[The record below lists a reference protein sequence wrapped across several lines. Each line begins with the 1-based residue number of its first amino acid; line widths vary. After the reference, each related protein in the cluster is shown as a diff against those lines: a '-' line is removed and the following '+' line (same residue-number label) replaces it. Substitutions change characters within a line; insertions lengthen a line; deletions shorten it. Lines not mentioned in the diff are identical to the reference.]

1 MNIHVAA
8 TALLPWNERFSWTEL
23 TKLSG
28 YTLFL
33 ALMGG
38 ALVTLSIYLLTR
50 DRGNT
55 PAANGQHHQQ
65 SQDPAIVRSLVA
77 GALVGVLIML
87 LVPSLYRQGDQVV
100 NNGNASNSASASQ
113 QEIESLEDTIAGQ
126 LESRAASMGYEVL
139 DTDVRDLTTTVQV
152 GSCDVVL
159 DMAGAVPQFIVID
172 DVIGVM
178 RFDSLNPWPLLRDAR
193 QNLDHPLR
201 RCFTRDQLD
210 PTA

>member
-1 MNIHVAA
+1 MYGSTPAF
-8 TALLPWNERFSWTEL
+8 PWSSNFSWTEL
-23 TKLSG
+23 AELAG
-28 YTLFL
+28 Y
-33 ALMGG
+33 ALLLG
-38 ALVTLSIYLLTR
+38 AVVGLVVGLCAYLVLHGIARRPVACSIC
-50 DRGNT
+50 
-55 PAANGQHHQQ
+55 QHQE
-65 SQDPAIVRSLVA
+65 QDPAVTRAIAIGGIV
-77 GALVGVLIML
+77 ALAIIL
-87 LVPSLYRQGDQVV
+87 LVPVMYRQGDRVS
-100 NNGNASNSASASQ
+100 NAGNTSSSASASQ

-126 LESRAASMGYEVL
+126 LEFRAASMGYEVL
-139 DTDVRDLTTTVQV
+139 DTDVSDLTTTVQV

-210 PTA
+210 PAA